1 MSAGLEY
8 HRRELAF
15 ALDAT
20 HPSHSLPPVPP
31 AATRILDIGCGMGQ
45 TLKALRLDPSIEAW
59 GLDRDVEAIQAGRE
73 DADSNIHLV
82 VGSGEHLPFP
92 DENFDLVFSRVAL
105 PYMDIPVTLGE
116 IFLCIAAGW
125 ETMGWYIPPAPDAGQ
140 SHARRYPRG
149 AGAGPGLLLVRRT
162 QQHNAARLRQTVPGP
177 RALRDGADPGGLP
190 QAAKGCRSR
199 TSAGRRAI
207 GPAYRRGS
215 EAGIGTVSSNFSPSP
230 YRLGVCRR
238 GMMNRA
244 SPSLRNLPGGPGT
257 SCSTGGA
264 PRALPRHI
272 PAQGR

>member
-59 GLDRDVEAIQAGRE
+59 GLDRDVEAIEAGRE

-105 PYMDIPVTLGE
+105 PYMDIPITLAE
-116 IFLCIAAGW
+116 IFRVLRPGGRLWAALHPPRMLASRMREDILGARGRDLAFCSFVALNSTMLRVFGRQYRIRGHCETVQTRAGFHKLLRAAGL
-125 ETMGWYIPPAPDAGQ
+125 EP
-140 SHARRYPRG
+140 
-149 AGAGPGLLLVRRT
+149 L
-162 QQHNAARLRQTVPGP
+162 
-177 RALRDGADPGGLP
+177 PGGL
-190 QAAKGCRSR
+190 RSDQL
-199 TSAGRRAI
+199 I
-207 GPAYRRGS
+207 V
-215 EAGIGTVSSNFSPSP
+215 EA
-230 YRLGVCRR
+230 RK
-238 GMMNRA
+238 
-244 SPSLRNLPGGPGT
+244 PG
-257 SCSTGGA
+257 
-264 PRALPRHI
+264 
-272 PAQGR
+272 